1 MLVFH
6 IIFISLDLRRTKQTT
21 LYFGHKGRFWEI
33 WVGGNNSFVNLWRF
47 WTNQKEPSGFFYRK
61 DESIMGG
68 VGRDEDLCFK
78 KEVDDGLEAKIA
90 VRAKRVLVNCNRL
103 SRVFQ
108 GYSEGLVV

>member
-1 MLVFH
+1 
-6 IIFISLDLRRTKQTT
+6 
-21 LYFGHKGRFWEI
+21 
-33 WVGGNNSFVNLWRF
+33 
-47 WTNQKEPSGFFYRK
+47 
-61 DESIMGG
+61 MGG
-68 VGRDEDLCFK
+68 VGRDQDLGFK